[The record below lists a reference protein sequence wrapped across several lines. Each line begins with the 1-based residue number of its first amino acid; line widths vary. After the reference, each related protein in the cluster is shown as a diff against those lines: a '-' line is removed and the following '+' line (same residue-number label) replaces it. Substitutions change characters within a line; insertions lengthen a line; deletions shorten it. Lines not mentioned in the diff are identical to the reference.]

1 MSEIPVKVGER
12 VNRYVNLIAGLGFG
26 LFGAYAAGSYILAG
40 GFNAH
45 VLMVV
50 LAGVLALV
58 IAGLGLAELRQP
70 TAPGIAQRYERIPH
84 REEATV

>member
-1 MSEIPVKVGER
+1 
-12 VNRYVNLIAGLGFG
+12 
-26 LFGAYAAGSYILAG
+26 
-40 GFNAH
+40 
-45 VLMVV
+45 MVV